1 MLWVGWFGF
10 NGGSAAAAGQEAAFA
25 CLATQL
31 AAATAAFVWMMQDVM
46 ETGKA
51 SLVGICTGSI
61 AGLATVTPASG
72 FVGPVGAVLMGALA
86 GA

>member
-1 MLWVGWFGF
+1 MTRNSWTLLRTPSDGTATLWT
-10 NGGSAAAAGQEAAFA
+10 
-25 CLATQL
+25 L
-31 AAATAAFVWMMQDVM
+31 QDVA

-86 GA
+86 GANPLLVE